1 MKKNE
6 INILREYLL
15 SQITYYQNQE
25 RELLDHIRFLHC
37 DSLDL
42 YELARAKDNTTL
54 FMQVA
59 RDIMILLHLAE
70 DQEDFKLQYSDFVQG
85 IIQEEFRRRKNRG
98 VQ

>member
-15 SQITYYQNQE
+15 SQITYYHNQE

-70 DQEDFKLQYSDFVQG
+70 DQEDFKLQYSDFVQAV
-85 IIQEEFRRRKNRG
+85 IAEESRRRKNRG
-98 VQ
+98 VH